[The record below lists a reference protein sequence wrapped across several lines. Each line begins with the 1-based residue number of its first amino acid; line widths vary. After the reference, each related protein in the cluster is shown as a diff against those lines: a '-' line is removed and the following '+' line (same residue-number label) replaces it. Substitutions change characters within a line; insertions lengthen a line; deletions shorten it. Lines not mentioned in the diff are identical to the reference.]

1 MTPKPECDSAPP
13 TSTFSVTGFLTFSV
27 VAATSLANIIAN
39 INNNNNNNNDNNNN
53 ENQNDNN
60 QISNNAI
67 GGGRRKR
74 SVVKESENFKLCK
87 RIPSNEL
94 HDAANGFLYKII
106 QYTSKLLNICP
117 EQYICNAI
125 AESNQ
130 QSDSTSQKLGL
141 FVITI
146 ASFIATDFY
155 PNMTYEKSLNIIQNA
170 STDNKYCHDIK
181 C

>member
-1 MTPKPECDSAPP
+1 MTPKPECDSPPP

-60 QISNNAI
+60 QISNNAM
-67 GGGRRKR
+67 GGGRQKR
-74 SVVKESENFKLCK
+74 SAVKEFDKFYSCNK
-87 RIPSNEL
+87 IPSNEL
-94 HDAANGFLYKII
+94 HDRPNGIQYKII

-117 EQYICNAI
+117 EKYICNAI
-125 AESNQ
+125 VESNQ
-130 QSDSTSQKLGL
+130 QSVITSQKLGL

-146 ASFIATDFY
+146 ASFISSDFY
-155 PNMTYEKSLNIIQNA
+155 SDLTYEKSLDIIKKA

>member
-60 QISNNAI
+60 QISNNAM

-74 SVVKESENFKLCK
+74 SVAREFDKFDFCN
-87 RIPSNEL
+87 RIPSNEP
-94 HDAANGFLYKII
+94 HGAPNGFLYTSI
-106 QYTSKLLNICP
+106 QYASKLLNSCP

-130 QSDSTSQKLGL
+130 QSDNTSQKLGL

-146 ASFIATDFY
+146 ASFILTDFY
-155 PNMTYEKSLNIIQNA
+155 SNLTYEKSLKIIRNA
-170 STDNKYCHDIK
+170 STDNKYCHYIK

>member
-60 QISNNAI
+60 QISNNAM

-74 SVVKESENFKLCK
+74 SVAREFDKFDFCN

-94 HDAANGFLYKII
+94 HDAPNGFLYKSI
-106 QYTSKLLNICP
+106 QYTSKLVNICP
-117 EQYICNAI
+117 EQYICNAV

-130 QSDSTSQKLGL
+130 HSDITSQKLGL

-146 ASFIATDFY
+146 ASFISTDFY
-155 PNMTYEKSLNIIQNA
+155 PNFTYEKSLNIIQNA
-170 STDNKYCHDIK
+170 STDKTYCHHIK

>member
-60 QISNNAI
+60 QISNNAM
-67 GGGRRKR
+67 GGGKRKR
-74 SVVKESENFKLCK
+74 SVARALNKFDSCNS
-87 RIPSNEL
+87 IPSNEL
-94 HDAANGFLYKII
+94 HDAPNGFLYKSI
-106 QYTSKLLNICP
+106 QYTSKLVNICP
-117 EQYICNAI
+117 EQYICNAV

-130 QSDSTSQKLGL
+130 HSDITSRKLGL

-146 ASFIATDFY
+146 ASFISTDFY
-155 PNMTYEKSLNIIQNA
+155 PNLTYEKSLNIIQNA
-170 STDNKYCHDIK
+170 STDKTYCHHIK